1 MINWDNIKDKFSDI
15 ISNQRFFLMLFI
27 ALIFIIA
34 AVYVYNNNVK
44 PRIDA
49 DYVANK
55 EFLKKGSGEEGGQTL
70 DLIYFYTTWC
80 PHCKNSKP
88 EWNKFRD
95 KMENKEING
104 YTINFLEVD
113 CEKDEKEANKYNIE
127 GYPTIK
133 LLKGSSVIEYDA
145 KPDSK
150 TLSQFIDQFTK

>member
-55 EFLKKGSGEEGGQTL
+55 EFLKKLSGEEGGQTL